1 MSNEDTNSIKY
12 VLEEMDPAEEV
23 EFERK
28 MESNPD
34 LRIEVESIRRIKSKL
49 NTLPDISPPKH
60 LTDSVLEF
68 AAGQSNKKQGFRS
81 GYFLSAAVVIIGL
94 TTGSL
99 FFNNSFEENGSASGA
114 STVFSPY
121 GNESTQQNVNR
132 STNLKPWVD
141 RQDVLHLSGS
151 ESVYNPKMLNEVGNR
166 FNKLRPVGNSP
177 DFQPFNRS
185 IQLTG
190 NNR

>member
-1 MSNEDTNSIKY
+1 MSKEDTNSIKY

-49 NTLPDISPPKH
+49 NTLPDISPPKY

-68 AAGQSNKKQGFRS
+68 AAVQSNKKQIFRP
-81 GYFLSAAVVIIGL
+81 GYFLSAAVVILGL

-99 FFNNSFEENGSASGA
+99 IFNNSFEENGTASSASTA
-114 STVFSPY
+114 FSSY
-121 GNESTQQNVNR
+121 GNESTQQNISR
-132 STNLKPWVD
+132 STDLKPWVD

-151 ESVYNPKMLNEVGNR
+151 ESVSNPTMLNEVGNR